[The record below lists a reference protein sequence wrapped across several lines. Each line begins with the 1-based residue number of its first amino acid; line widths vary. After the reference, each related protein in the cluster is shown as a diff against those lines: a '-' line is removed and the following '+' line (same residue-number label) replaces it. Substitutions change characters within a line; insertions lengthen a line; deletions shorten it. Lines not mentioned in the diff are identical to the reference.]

1 MIFPFESIAFARSC
15 EVIAESK
22 LSLRRRTKQ
31 SAKLG
36 KSKEGDATTGVASGE
51 ALMATRLMAGSM
63 ASWLPGIT

>member
-51 ALMATRLMAGSM
+51 ALMSS
-63 ASWLPGIT
+63 SWLPGIT